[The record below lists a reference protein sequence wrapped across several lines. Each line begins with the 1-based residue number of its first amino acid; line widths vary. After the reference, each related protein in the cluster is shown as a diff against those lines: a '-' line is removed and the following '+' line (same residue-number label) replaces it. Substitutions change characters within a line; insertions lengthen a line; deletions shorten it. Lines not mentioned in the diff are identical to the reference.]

1 MIISIFIAAIIAGLI
16 SLSWFLREMMFY
28 LLAFL
33 SLAIIVFSK
42 VQFIGEFN
50 QVSDFLTSFLVV
62 LSFLVGGF
70 IMSGS
75 WAVKI
80 NRKNNYLYVVVCIF
94 IVIIL
99 IATFT
104 VRNLLY
110 FYIFFEEGLI
120 PIFLMILGW
129 GYQPERLQ
137 AGIYI
142 LFYTL
147 FASLPLLLII
157 LLNWDFFNEILLGQV
172 IFISGSVRIYFVVG
186 AYIAAFLI
194 KLPIFG
200 FHLWLPKAHV
210 EAPVAGSIILAGVL
224 LKLGR
229 YGLWRILGSIFS
241 FFHFSLADVLVIVG
255 LVGGLL
261 MAFVCLVQVD
271 IKALVAYSSVV
282 HIGLLLAGI
291 RTVFFSG
298 YVGALC
304 IIVGHGVVSSG
315 LFYLVG
321 CRFDRSGSR
330 SLLVGKG
337 LIMIFPAITIFWF
350 TLRIFNF
357 RAPPSINLLGEILL
371 TVSLLKWRR
380 ITFIFLILINFIS
393 MAYGF
398 YLYSFRQHGKV
409 TNRLLSSCHIY
420 LREYFV
426 VFMHR
431 LVVGLIVLCFWLFCT
446 NSLYKIGVCG
456 SPEA

>member
-1 MIISIFIAAIIAGLI
+1 
-16 SLSWFLREMMFY
+16 
-28 LLAFL
+28 
-33 SLAIIVFSK
+33 

-110 FYIFFEEGLI
+110 FYIFFEAGLI

-172 IFISGSVRIYFVVG
+172 IFISGSVRIYFVAG
-186 AYIAAFLI
+186 AYIVAFLV

-229 YGLWRILGSIFS
+229 YGL
-241 FFHFSLADVLVIVG
+241 
-255 LVGGLL
+255 
-261 MAFVCLVQVD
+261 
-271 IKALVAYSSVV
+271 
-282 HIGLLLAGI
+282 
-291 RTVFFSG
+291 
-298 YVGALC
+298 
-304 IIVGHGVVSSG
+304 
-315 LFYLVG
+315 
-321 CRFDRSGSR
+321 
-330 SLLVGKG
+330 
-337 LIMIFPAITIFWF
+337 
-350 TLRIFNF
+350 
-357 RAPPSINLLGEILL
+357 
-371 TVSLLKWRR
+371 
-380 ITFIFLILINFIS
+380 
-393 MAYGF
+393 
-398 YLYSFRQHGKV
+398 
-409 TNRLLSSCHIY
+409 
-420 LREYFV
+420 
-426 VFMHR
+426 
-431 LVVGLIVLCFWLFCT
+431 
-446 NSLYKIGVCG
+446 
-456 SPEA
+456 